1 MKCCDFRAWEEK
13 KGHGSFFLGGGA
25 RALFDN
31 LMTLSN
37 ERSFQCFLRNTLFS
51 ELINL
56 VVDATVGALELDR

>member
-1 MKCCDFRAWEEK
+1 MVL
-13 KGHGSFFLGGGA
+13 FFWGGG
-25 RALFDN
+25 RALFDD